1 MCKYKIKH
9 KCIKRDSYS
18 GFLDGEVYSIEPA
31 KGLESCAVLVRG
43 KLVVEVNGKTTIT
56 EGVVIPND
64 VISEYFKVN
73 VNR

>member
-1 MCKYKIKH
+1 MCRYKVKH
-9 KCIKRDSYS
+9 KCIKQDSYS

-64 VISEYFKVN
+64 VIGEYFKVN
-73 VNR
+73 VDR

>member
-1 MCKYKIKH
+1 MCRYKVKH
-9 KCIKRDSYS
+9 KCIKQDSYS

-43 KLVVEVNGKTTIT
+43 KLVVEVGGKTTIN
-56 EGVVIPND
+56 EGVIIPND

-73 VNR
+73 ADR

>member
-1 MCKYKIKH
+1 MCRYKVKH
-9 KCIKRDSYS
+9 KCIKQDSYS
-18 GFLDGEVYSIEPA
+18 GFLDGEVYDIEPA
-31 KGLESCAVLVRG
+31 KGLENCAVIVRG

-73 VNR
+73 VDR

>member
-1 MCKYKIKH
+1 MCRYKVKH

-18 GFLDGEVYSIEPA
+18 GFLDGEVYDIEPA
-31 KGLESCAVLVRG
+31 KGLEGCAVLVRG
-43 KLVVEVNGKTTIT
+43 KLVVKVGGKTIIN

-64 VISEYFKVN
+64 VINEYFKVN

>member
-1 MCKYKIKH
+1 MSRYKVKH
-9 KCIKRDSYS
+9 KCIKQDSYS

-43 KLVVEVNGKTTIT
+43 KLVVEVNGKTTIN

-73 VNR
+73 VSR

>member
-1 MCKYKIKH
+1 MCRYKVKH
-9 KCIKRDSYS
+9 KCIKQDSYS

-31 KGLESCAVLVRG
+31 KGLENCAVLVRG
-43 KLVVEVNGKTTIT
+43 KLVVEINGKTTIT